1 MSVYFKI
8 YRQGKRYMPKQL
20 LMDEDKDAGSCGS
33 QTDDQKKENVTGLP
47 MNEDKDAESS
57 SSQTDDQQ
65 KETETGANFVEVG
78 DKVADHSIV
87 PANPKPG
94 VQPLPEDLEV
104 SFALNL
110 FPDGFSVGKA
120 AELLNDVPKMLHPYD
135 RASDKLFS
143 AIEHGYLPGDF
154 FDDLPCK
161 YVNGALLC
169 EIRDFRN
176 CLVQMEDST
185 FHVEKSPIVQKAL
198 LKMSMENVIKDISSM
213 SDDSWTY
220 KDHLEVESRILKAMQ
235 PGLSLNPKQDI
246 FSGESMTKKLNLE
259 IPWNSKKRKLI
270 DTSET
275 GTESSIAPASGVGDT
290 QNDESPPSLA
300 FQDGGA
306 SYSQKTIP
314 SSNPHLGE
322 NNTLQEAMLP
332 KQYVINHPSSP
343 REPGTLVLSEKDRCK
358 KQTQGPILKKPKE
371 EPVEFSPHQ
380 LSVSQSET
388 ILAPETQQKEKQLR
402 QSCDSEKILNERLNG
417 EKQSSPKMKDGQQ
430 VNLEGIP
437 KLQSGVLAHPVKQ
450 ESESSKIPRSDIRHN
465 DQKSQ
470 MHQLSSVSKIND
482 PANSIQPND
491 MGKPFAHERIHL
503 QKPLVSTAVG
513 SAPVNVSSSHRD
525 SLLRESSVL
534 GKRKLNSHPEGLS
547 MNIVESLPS
556 IRNMNS
562 VDTSSCPVGNSS
574 SPWPLGTKEDPL
586 LKRFS
591 KIEMVTQ
598 RYGLHYRKRK
608 VDKFLD
614 KKPIF
619 KTSLV
624 SYHLDSEDNNLRA
637 GNTDGVLQMR
647 TLNFVRP
654 SHFYKGNEPSVDVS
668 ETQTKLVL
676 SKKLKEGTVEGRVLY
691 GQGEVIDSTDFP
703 LESTFVSTHEIDKF
717 AAQFVSLMA
726 REGFFLAGDKIE
738 SSPGS
743 TEQGSSSQPPSVSS
757 CATPDVGTVMPPS
770 PTPIPGKTP
779 YMFSSLTRSMQTP
792 KPRQLPSQ
800 DFLTGGHLRQRSV
813 NISGATSAT
822 GTEEPPSPTLVPGQ
836 SAYMFS
842 SVTSSMP
849 VLNPSQLPS
858 QNFLTGAHLLPSRN
872 IQSALQPSANYSSN
886 PLLNNAAQVSPL
898 QLHWQQIINNS
909 VRLQFQMQQR
919 ERQQQQLMQSNIM
932 MRGLPAAS
940 SNLGMTHLGVG
951 IQGSR
956 NTDLGYLSNFMD
968 IGGPSSVSMGGHVPR
983 FGNLGQVNN
992 LGSNIL
998 GFNGSSQI
1006 HGGIS
1011 QPSDAA
1017 IARMMVA
1024 QSQQRP
1030 LLRGV
1035 PVQSNAGLAIIERST
1050 DGMARQPPIIHTN
1063 SSRMAM
1069 HPPILPDQV
1078 VYNMSNQQLQMIHRN
1093 ARMMPMHPPLVPEMV
1108 HNFLCQQPPSAQ
1120 IHQQLHITQLQLQY
1134 QRMNPPFPG
1143 QSSLQEHSHQ
1153 HQMNPQLQ
1161 VHAGNPAVAPESV
1174 ELSFPRVG
1182 SGGGSNE
1189 SSTMAASDESGDIS
1203 SEVNTGG
1210 I

>member
-1 MSVYFKI
+1 MSVSFKI
-8 YRQGKRYMPKQL
+8 SRQGKRYMPKQL
-20 LMDEDKDAGSCGS
+20 LMDEDKDAGSRGS
-33 QTDDQKKENVTGLP
+33 QTDDQKKENETGLL

-57 SSQTDDQQ
+57 SSQTDEQQ

-78 DKVADHSIV
+78 DKVADHSVV
-87 PANPKPG
+87 PAKPKPG
-94 VQPLPEDLEV
+94 VQLLPEDLEV

-120 AELLNDVPKMLHPYD
+120 AELLSDVPKMLHPYD
-135 RASDKLFS
+135 RASNELFS

-169 EIRDFRN
+169 E
-176 CLVQMEDST
+176 MEDST
-185 FHVEKSPIVQKAL
+185 FRVEKSPIVQKAL
-198 LKMSMENVIKDISSM
+198 LKMTMENVIKDISSM

-235 PGLSLNPKQDI
+235 PDLCLNPKPVQDI

-270 DTSET
+270 DISET
-275 GTESSIAPASGVGDT
+275 GPESSIAPASGVGDT

-300 FQDGGA
+300 FQDGGV

-358 KQTQGPILKKPKE
+358 KQTQR
-371 EPVEFSPHQ
+371 
-380 LSVSQSET
+380 LSVCQSET
-388 ILAPETQQKEKQLR
+388 ILSPETQQKEKQLR
-402 QSCDSEKILNERLNG
+402 QSCDSEKILYERLHG

-465 DQKSQ
+465 YQKSQ

-482 PANSIQPND
+482 PANSIQPSD
-491 MGKPFAHERIHL
+491 MGKPLVHERIPL

-513 SAPVNVSSSHRD
+513 SASVNVSSSHRD

-562 VDTSSCPVGNSS
+562 VNTSSCPVGNSS

-591 KIEMVTQ
+591 KIKMVTQ

-619 KTSLV
+619 KNSLV

-654 SHFYKGNEPSVDVS
+654 SHFYKGNEASVDVS
-668 ETQTKLVL
+668 ETQTKLIL
-676 SKKLKEGTVEGRVLY
+676 SKKLEEGTVEGRVLY

-743 TEQGSSSQPPSVSS
+743 AEQGSSGQPPSVSS
-757 CATPDVGTVMPPS
+757 CATPAVGTVMPPS

-792 KPRQLPSQ
+792 KPRPLTSQ
-800 DFLTGGHLRQRSV
+800 DFLTGGHLRQQSV
-813 NISGATSAT
+813 NVSGATSAT
-822 GTEEPPSPTLVPGQ
+822 GTVEPPSPTLIPGQ
-836 SAYMFS
+836 SPYMFS

-849 VLNPSQLPS
+849 VLNPSRLRTQKL
-858 QNFLTGAHLLPSRN
+858 LTGAHLLPSRN

-886 PLLNNAAQVSPL
+886 PLLNNAAQVGPL

-919 ERQQQQLMQSNIM
+919 ERLQQQLMQRNIM

-1011 QPSDAA
+1011 EPSDAA
-1017 IARMMVA
+1017 LARMMVA

-1035 PVQSNAGLAIIERST
+1035 PVQSNAGLAIIERSAH
-1050 DGMARQPPIIHTN
+1050 GMARQPPIMHTN

-1078 VYNMSNQQLQMIHRN
+1078 AYNMSNQQLQMFHRN
-1093 ARMMPMHPPLVPEMV
+1093 ARMMPTHPPLVPEMV

-1143 QSSLQEHSHQ
+1143 QYSLQEHSHQ
-1153 HQMNPQLQ
+1153 LQMNPQLQ

-1174 ELSFPRVG
+1174 ELSFPHVG

>member
-1 MSVYFKI
+1 
-8 YRQGKRYMPKQL
+8 
-20 LMDEDKDAGSCGS
+20 
-33 QTDDQKKENVTGLP
+33 
-47 MNEDKDAESS
+47 
-57 SSQTDDQQ
+57 
-65 KETETGANFVEVG
+65 
-78 DKVADHSIV
+78 
-87 PANPKPG
+87 
-94 VQPLPEDLEV
+94 
-104 SFALNL
+104 
-110 FPDGFSVGKA
+110 
-120 AELLNDVPKMLHPYD
+120 
-135 RASDKLFS
+135 
-143 AIEHGYLPGDF
+143 
-154 FDDLPCK
+154 
-161 YVNGALLC
+161 
-169 EIRDFRN
+169 
-176 CLVQMEDST
+176 
-185 FHVEKSPIVQKAL
+185 
-198 LKMSMENVIKDISSM
+198 
-213 SDDSWTY
+213 
-220 KDHLEVESRILKAMQ
+220 
-235 PGLSLNPKQDI
+235 
-246 FSGESMTKKLNLE
+246 
-259 IPWNSKKRKLI
+259 
-270 DTSET
+270 
-275 GTESSIAPASGVGDT
+275 
-290 QNDESPPSLA
+290 
-300 FQDGGA
+300 
-306 SYSQKTIP
+306 
-314 SSNPHLGE
+314 
-322 NNTLQEAMLP
+322 
-332 KQYVINHPSSP
+332 
-343 REPGTLVLSEKDRCK
+343 
-358 KQTQGPILKKPKE
+358 
-371 EPVEFSPHQ
+371 
-380 LSVSQSET
+380 
-388 ILAPETQQKEKQLR
+388 
-402 QSCDSEKILNERLNG
+402 
-417 EKQSSPKMKDGQQ
+417 
-430 VNLEGIP
+430 
-437 KLQSGVLAHPVKQ
+437 
-450 ESESSKIPRSDIRHN
+450 
-465 DQKSQ
+465 
-470 MHQLSSVSKIND
+470 
-482 PANSIQPND
+482 
-491 MGKPFAHERIHL
+491 
-503 QKPLVSTAVG
+503 
-513 SAPVNVSSSHRD
+513 
-525 SLLRESSVL
+525 
-534 GKRKLNSHPEGLS
+534 
-547 MNIVESLPS
+547 
-556 IRNMNS
+556 
-562 VDTSSCPVGNSS
+562 
-574 SPWPLGTKEDPL
+574 
-586 LKRFS
+586 
-591 KIEMVTQ
+591 
-598 RYGLHYRKRK
+598 
-608 VDKFLD
+608 
-614 KKPIF
+614 
-619 KTSLV
+619 
-624 SYHLDSEDNNLRA
+624 
-637 GNTDGVLQMR
+637 
-647 TLNFVRP
+647 
-654 SHFYKGNEPSVDVS
+654 
-668 ETQTKLVL
+668 
-676 SKKLKEGTVEGRVLY
+676 
-691 GQGEVIDSTDFP
+691 
-703 LESTFVSTHEIDKF
+703 
-717 AAQFVSLMA
+717 MA

-849 VLNPSQLPS
+849 VLDPSQLPS

-1153 HQMNPQLQ
+1153 LQMNPQLQ